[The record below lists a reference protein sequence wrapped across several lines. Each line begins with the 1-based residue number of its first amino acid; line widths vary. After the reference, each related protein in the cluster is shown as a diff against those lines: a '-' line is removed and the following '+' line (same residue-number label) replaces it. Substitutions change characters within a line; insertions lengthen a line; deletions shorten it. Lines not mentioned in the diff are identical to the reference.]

1 MLYGHQVGLL
11 GCCWSRWVALQ
22 WSLVWTRGWVSWRLD
37 SVVTQGTAAC
47 RIEDEDKSSRQW
59 LGSDQREECFM
70 YYSTLRLSWEGWQS
84 KHLEGQNWS
93 SDMFISFLLDYSQQL
108 SSYKSEFHLGLVFLL
123 TKWWDDTKVANSYH
137 LELYWQLRISKKE
150 PKYVHIHI
158 GLGQLPTQL
167 SPSIQ
172 PFKEWRFIPSG
183 SLSKRTEWLWSVV

>member
-1 MLYGHQVGLL
+1 MEERN
-11 GCCWSRWVALQ
+11 SE
-22 WSLVWTRGWVSWRLD
+22 T
-37 SVVTQGTAAC
+37 
-47 RIEDEDKSSRQW
+47 KW
-59 LGSDQREECFM
+59 LGTTPWEIPSIQLWILKTFADNDDKILTGIWGGGRLQR
-70 YYSTLRLSWEGWQS
+70 SLKTVG

-123 TKWWDDTKVANSYH
+123 IKWWDDTKVANSYH
-137 LELYWQLRISKKE
+137 LELYWQLHISKKE
-150 PKYVHIHI
+150 PKYVRIHI

-172 PFKEWRFIPSG
+172 PFKEWRLIPSG